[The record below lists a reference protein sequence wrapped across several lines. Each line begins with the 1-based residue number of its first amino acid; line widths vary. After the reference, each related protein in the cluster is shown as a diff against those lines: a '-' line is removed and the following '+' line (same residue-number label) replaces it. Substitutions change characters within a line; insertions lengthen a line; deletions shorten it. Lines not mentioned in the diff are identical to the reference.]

1 MTGLASDGSRRGA
14 EVPTDPIATYEQNS
28 SILTVAFRTLSLW
41 LNRWRCRRALED
53 LAERNN
59 YLMAD
64 VGLTHEDALREAAK
78 PFWRA

>member
-1 MTGLASDGSRRGA
+1 MTGLGSGGSRRGP
-14 EVPTDPIATYEQNS
+14 EVPTGRIATYEQNS
-28 SILTVAFRTLSLW
+28 SILTVAFRTISVW
-41 LNRWRCRRALED
+41 LNRWRGRRALED